1 MYRHSV
7 AQRGP
12 RENSHFTGFL
22 RLPTQFAALKGPVLD
37 FFGSRESDDPLR
49 IVSVGCSNGAE
60 AVTAASVL
68 WNHDP
73 GLSFMVLGCDLEP
86 HVVERAR
93 TGVYDEQA
101 DVFFNKRLTSEFV
114 AQTFDIS
121 GASYRVKSAI
131 RDRLRFEV
139 ADVLDSAALEKLG
152 PADIIFAQNF
162 LFHLEP
168 RLSERAFENI
178 CAIARQ
184 RSALFLDGTDIPL
197 RNKLTRRFGFRPLD
211 YQIES
216 IHEEARLTRAAGW
229 PYHYWGLEPFM
240 TTRRDWCR
248 RYSTIFLRE

>member
-178 CAIARQ
+178 CAIADRK
-184 RSALFLDGTDIPL
+184 SVV
-197 RNKLTRRFGFRPLD
+197 
-211 YQIES
+211 
-216 IHEEARLTRAAGW
+216 
-229 PYHYWGLEPFM
+229 
-240 TTRRDWCR
+240 
-248 RYSTIFLRE
+248 